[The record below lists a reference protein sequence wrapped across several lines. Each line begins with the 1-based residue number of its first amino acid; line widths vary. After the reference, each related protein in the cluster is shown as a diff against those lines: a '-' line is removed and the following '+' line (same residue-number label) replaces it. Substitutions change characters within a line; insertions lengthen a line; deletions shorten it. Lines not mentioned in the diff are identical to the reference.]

1 MKKALLLTFII
12 LLLIGVAV
20 LLFALRSAP
29 SIRVRVLDAAGE
41 PVPGATLK
49 PYALRGSSGGH
60 YGWRSNSPVPP
71 KTVQSDAKGIARIE
85 YPTYIVEGIRSTEVT
100 FTVEHPKFSSDTPSV
115 PVPAPLPSSAP
126 ILARLTHLRD
136 RLRHEGAMQTIT
148 LRPGA
153 TVEISAYLPEETNS
167 VSNIFAKV
175 SSDSGAFY
183 PRYWSREGSLLLTHQ
198 MPPSD
203 ILLQAVHFTSNNL
216 TYFSEVQSFKAEAG
230 KTNHI
235 NLPLHPGIRLSG
247 RLDSSV
253 PRPVQHGLVNLRAV
267 TLRKS
272 SSNPLVWSDYSEVL
286 PDGRFEFKSIPTGR
300 IELLALCDGFISSNP
315 TNARSMSQPQV
326 FNLTNSSEIS
336 LSMNPVSIA
345 EIKVIDTSGSPIP
358 GADVAFWP
366 NERWAE
372 WSATI
377 LGTDFIR
384 DADILRDPSDEAW
397 RKYSRSIRN
406 FVSKTDSNGIA
417 RVGEL
422 PAVRQPFSVSHEN
435 YETPINRDNERSD
448 SMDLLPGRTNYA
460 LIKLQK
466 KGRQVLE

>member
-1 MKKALLLTFII
+1 
-12 LLLIGVAV
+12 
-20 LLFALRSAP
+20 
-29 SIRVRVLDAAGE
+29 
-41 PVPGATLK
+41 
-49 PYALRGSSGGH
+49 
-60 YGWRSNSPVPP
+60 
-71 KTVQSDAKGIARIE
+71 
-85 YPTYIVEGIRSTEVT
+85 
-100 FTVEHPKFSSDTPSV
+100 
-115 PVPAPLPSSAP
+115 
-126 ILARLTHLRD
+126 
-136 RLRHEGAMQTIT
+136 
-148 LRPGA
+148 
-153 TVEISAYLPEETNS
+153 
-167 VSNIFAKV
+167 
-175 SSDSGAFY
+175 
-183 PRYWSREGSLLLTHQ
+183 
-198 MPPSD
+198 
-203 ILLQAVHFTSNNL
+203 
-216 TYFSEVQSFKAEAG
+216 
-230 KTNHI
+230 
-235 NLPLHPGIRLSG
+235 
-247 RLDSSV
+247 
-253 PRPVQHGLVNLRAV
+253 
-267 TLRKS
+267 
-272 SSNPLVWSDYSEVL
+272 
-286 PDGRFEFKSIPTGR
+286 
-300 IELLALCDGFISSNP
+300 LALCDGFISSNP

-326 FNLTNSSEIS
+326 FNLTNSAEIS

-345 EIKVIDTSGSPIP
+345 EIKVIDTSGSPIA

-422 PAVRQPFSVSHEN
+422 PSARQPFSVSHEN